1 MERDERKC
9 EHDQLAHNVPRSLVA
24 FWDGQLERV
33 KRSAESQAKET
44 STSSTSNGKFR
55 LESGC
60 SNGD

>member
-9 EHDQLAHNVPRSLVA
+9 EHDQLAQTVPRSLVA
-24 FWDGQLERV
+24 FWDDQLERI
-33 KRSAESQAKET
+33 KRTAEGHAKET